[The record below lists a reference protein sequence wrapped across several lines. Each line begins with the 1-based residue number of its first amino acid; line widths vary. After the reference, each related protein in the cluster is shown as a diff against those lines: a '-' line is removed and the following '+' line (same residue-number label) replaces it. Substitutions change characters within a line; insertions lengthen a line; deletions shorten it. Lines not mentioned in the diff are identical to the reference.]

1 MASQISE
8 SSAVGSPAVLSSVP
22 SPVDSTKD
30 LSACRLSTP
39 DDRLSATDY
48 RLLGLLAPAGGDAGW
63 AGAACGG
70 AALGG
75 ATLGGAAARG
85 TAAGLLGDGAAAG
98 GAPNAPRAGA
108 AGLIIRGVW
117 NAEGGGGPGNGR
129 GCACHATAPLFG
141 AGAGIAGCAPWS
153 RRGRLRSTGGYQR
166 GVVAVGVSFG
176 ADMTG
181 VTCRG
186 TALAGRPP
194 SVRVS
199 GT

>member
-63 AGAACGG
+63 AAAACGG

-75 ATLGGAAARG
+75 ATLG
-85 TAAGLLGDGAAAG
+85 GAAAG

-117 NAEGGGGPGNGR
+117 NAEGGGAPGNGR
-129 GCACHATAPLFG
+129 GCARHGTAPL
-141 AGAGIAGCAPWS
+141 
-153 RRGRLRSTGGYQR
+153 
-166 GVVAVGVSFG
+166 
-176 ADMTG
+176 
-181 VTCRG
+181 
-186 TALAGRPP
+186 
-194 SVRVS
+194 S
-199 GT
+199 GP